1 MRGGEGLLE
10 VGGGVGGSSGRLEVE
25 NDGDDGGLPGV
36 GGRVPFG
43 GGGGL

>member
-1 MRGGEGLLE
+1 MRGGEGVVE
-10 VGGGVGGSSGRLEVE
+10 VGEGGSSGRLEVE